1 MRIIQ
6 ISDLHGNDG
15 LIEQIAGEISSTDLV
30 ILSGDITNFGG
41 KRKAAAIVEAV
52 TRLNPNLL
60 AVPGN
65 CDRSGV
71 AEYLDEAGVSV
82 DGVVHT
88 VNSYTVCG
96 MGGSLPAPGKTPTEF
111 TEEEYA
117 DRFKKLAS
125 AYDSVDIAVIHQP
138 PADSKLD
145 RISSGGHVGSKA
157 VRDFLEASEAFLCLT
172 GHIHE
177 SIGTDTIGNAKA
189 VNPGAA
195 RNGHYAVIEVEER
208 TVTIDLKRAAG

>member
-1 MRIIQ
+1 MRIVQ
-6 ISDLHGNDG
+6 ISDMHGNDG
-15 LIEQIAGEISSTDLV
+15 LIEQIAGEIRSADLI

-52 TRLNPNLL
+52 AELNPNLL

-65 CDRSGV
+65 CDRAGV
-71 AEYLDEAGVSV
+71 AEYLDEAGISV
-82 DGVVHT
+82 DGVVRN
-88 VNSYTVCG
+88 VRGFAVCG
-96 MGGSLPAPGKTPTEF
+96 LGGSLPAPVKTPTEF
-111 TEEEYA
+111 SEDEYA
-117 DRFKKLAS
+117 DRFERLAVDFD
-125 AYDSVDIAVIHQP
+125 AVDIAVVHQP

-145 RISSGGHVGSKA
+145 RVNSGDHVGSKA

-177 SIGTDTIGNAKA
+177 SIGIDTIGKAKA

-195 RNGHYAVIEVEER
+195 RNGHYAVIEIEER
-208 TVTIDLKRAAG
+208 TATIELKKA